1 MLCEITSLASLY
13 ALVAE
18 WKQSGQR
25 IALVPTM
32 GALHAGHL
40 ALVREAQNRA
50 DKVVVSIFVNP
61 TQFGP
66 NEDFAKY
73 PRTVKDDIAALTA
86 AGADA
91 LWLPTV
97 EIMYPDGPNITV
109 HMDGLANRLEGV
121 HRPGHFDGVATVVS
135 ALFSQ
140 VQPDIAVF
148 GEKDYQQLAVIKRM
162 VSQLGITTH
171 VIGLPTVREA
181 DGLAMSSRNRYLSQP
196 QRQIATRLNQVLRHS
211 AHVLKHEGRDVA
223 ETLRKAERFLI
234 DAGFRQIDYLALCDA
249 DTLEP
254 MTNYRPNTRL
264 LAAAWLGSTR
274 LIDNIA
280 V

>member
-1 MLCEITSLASLY
+1 MLRELTSLESLR
-13 ALVAE
+13 AQVAE
-18 WKQSGQR
+18 WKQLGQR

-32 GALHAGHL
+32 GALHEGHL
-40 ALVREAQNRA
+40 ALVREAQKRA

-73 PRTVKDDIAALTA
+73 PRTVKDDVAALAKVGVA
-86 AGADA
+86 AV
-91 LWLPTV
+91 WLPTV
-97 EIMYPDGPNITV
+97 EIMYPNGPEITV
-109 HMDGLANRLEGV
+109 HMHGITEMLEGA

-140 VQPDIAVF
+140 VQPDVAIF
-148 GEKDYQQLAVIKRM
+148 GEKDFQQLAVIKRM
-162 VSQLGITTH
+162 VSNLGIN
-171 VIGLPTVREA
+171 VEIIGLPTVREG
-181 DGLAMSSRNRYLSQP
+181 DGLAMSSRNRYLTQP

-211 AHVLKHEGRDVA
+211 AYVLKHEQRPIN
-223 ETLRKAERFLI
+223 ETLEKAGRLLI
-234 DAGFRQIDYLALCDA
+234 DAGFRQIDYIALCDPE
-249 DTLEP
+249 TLQPLTE
-254 MTNYRPNTRL
+254 YQPNARL